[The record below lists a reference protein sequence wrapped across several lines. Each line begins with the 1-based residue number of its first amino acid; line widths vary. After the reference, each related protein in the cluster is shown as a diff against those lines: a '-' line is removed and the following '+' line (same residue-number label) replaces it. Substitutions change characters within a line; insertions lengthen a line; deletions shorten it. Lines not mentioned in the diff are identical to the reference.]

1 MKIPLAWHQ
10 LFHEKMR
17 LLAAIAGIAFA
28 DVLIFMQLG
37 FKNALFDSA
46 ISIPKSLQGDIFI
59 LSNQTDTFV
68 NPTPFAAR
76 RLYQIMGKED
86 VEKISSLYI
95 DVSLWKNPETRDTR
109 QVYVMGFNPVFNVVD
124 LEGVSDNLD
133 IIKRPDVFIFDRK
146 SRPEFGPIT
155 DWFLEGKT
163 VKTEVGNRKIEIGGL
178 FSLGSSF
185 GADGTIISSDLN
197 FFRLYPNRSKGLIDV
212 GIIQLKPGVDANQMA
227 TLIREELAAGGDVQ
241 VFTKEELINY
251 ELNYWQTSTNIGFI
265 FGLGTAMGFVVGTVI
280 VYQILYTDVSD
291 HLPEYATLKAIGYGD
306 NYLLGV
312 VFQEALLLALIGFLP
327 SFGLGI
333 ILYSNTTKAT
343 GLALIMTA
351 GRALTVLTMT
361 VVMCCISG
369 AIAVGRLR
377 AADPADI
384 F

>member
-46 ISIPKSLQGDIFI
+46 IRIPKSLQGDIFI
-59 LSNQTDTFV
+59 LSKQSDTFV
-68 NPTPFAAR
+68 RPTPFSAR
-76 RLYQIMGKED
+76 RLYQVMGNPE

-95 DVSLWKNPETRDTR
+95 NTSLWKNPETRDTR
-109 QVYVMGFNPVFNVVD
+109 QIYVMGFNPVFNPID
-124 LEGVSDNLD
+124 LEGVEENLD
-133 IIKRPDVFIFDRK
+133 VIKRPDVFMFDQN
-146 SRPEFGPIT
+146 SRPEFGPVK
-155 DWFLEGKT
+155 DLFLEGKT
-163 VKTEVGNRKIEIGGL
+163 VRTEVGNRRIEVGGL
-178 FSLGSSF
+178 FELGSSF
-185 GADGTIISSDLN
+185 GADGTLISSDLN
-197 FFRLYPNRSKGLIDV
+197 FFRLFPSRSKGLIDV
-212 GIIQLKPGVDANQMA
+212 GIIKLKPGADADQVA
-227 TLIREELAAGGDVQ
+227 TVLRQELAAGDVQ
-241 VFTKEELINY
+241 VLTKEELISY
-251 ELNYWQTSTNIGFI
+251 ELTYWQTRTTIGFV
-265 FGLGTAMGFVVGTVI
+265 FGLGTAMGFIVGTVI

-291 HLPEYATLKAIGYGD
+291 HLPEYATLKAIGYSD
-306 NYLLGV
+306 NYFLGV
-312 VFQEALLLALIGFLP
+312 VFQEALLLAFIGFLP
-327 SFGLGI
+327 SFGLGLV
-333 ILYSNTTKAT
+333 LYANTARAT
-343 GLALIMTA
+343 GLPLIMTA

>member
-76 RLYQIMGKED
+76 RLYQMMGKED

-124 LEGVSDNLD
+124 LAGVSENLA

-227 TLIREELAAGGDVQ
+227 TFIREELAAGGDVQ

>member
-46 ISIPKSLQGDIFI
+46 IRIPESLQGDIFL
-59 LSNQTDTFV
+59 LSTQTDTFV
-68 NPTPFAAR
+68 RPTPFSSR
-76 RLYQIMGKED
+76 RLYQVMGNPE
-86 VEKISSLYI
+86 VETITSLYI
-95 DVSLWKNPETRDTR
+95 NTSLWKNPETLDTR
-109 QVYVMGFNPVFNVVD
+109 QIYVMGFNPVFNPIN
-124 LEGVSDNLD
+124 LEGVDENLD
-133 IIKRPDVFIFDRK
+133 IIKRPDVFMFDQN
-146 SRPEFGPIT
+146 SRPEFGPVK

-163 VKTEVGNRKIEIGGL
+163 IKTEVGNRRIEVGGL
-178 FSLGSSF
+178 FELGSSF
-185 GADGTIISSDLN
+185 GADGTLISSDLN
-197 FFRLYPNRSKGLIDV
+197 FFRLFPSRSKGLIDV
-212 GIIQLKPGVDANQMA
+212 GIIQLKPGADADQVA
-227 TLIREELAAGGDVQ
+227 AVLRQELAAGDVQ
-241 VFTKEELINY
+241 VFTKEELISY
-251 ELNYWQTSTNIGFI
+251 ELTYWQTRTTIGFV
-265 FGLGTAMGFVVGTVI
+265 FGLGTAMGFIVGTVI

-312 VFQEALLLALIGFLP
+312 VFQEALLLAVIGFLP

-333 ILYSNTTKAT
+333 FLYSNTARAT
-343 GLALIMTA
+343 GLPLIMTA
-351 GRALTVLTMT
+351 SRALTVLAMT
-361 VVMCCISG
+361 VAMCCISG

>member
-76 RLYQIMGKED
+76 RLYQMMGKED

>member
-76 RLYQIMGKED
+76 RLYQMMGKED

-227 TLIREELAAGGDVQ
+227 TLIREELTAGGDVQ